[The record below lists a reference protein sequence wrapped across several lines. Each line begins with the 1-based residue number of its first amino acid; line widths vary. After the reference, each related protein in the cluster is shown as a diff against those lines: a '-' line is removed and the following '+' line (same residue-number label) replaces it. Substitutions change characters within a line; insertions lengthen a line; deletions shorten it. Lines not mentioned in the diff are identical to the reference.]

1 MKETLIVLFAA
12 IIIHRMEALHDYA
25 VIQCQSKDHEL
36 VKRWN
41 RMWHIVSAWTFF
53 AFYLT
58 LSVLQNNYWFLPLGA
73 SVRGM
78 IFWPLLNQMLERPIY
93 HTSNHF
99 PEKYFYGTGKL
110 LFAIYLITYLIS
122 FFFSCQTY
130 N

>member
-12 IIIHRMEALHDYA
+12 MAIHLMEAFHDYA

-36 VKRWN
+36 VKKWN

-58 LSVLQNNYWFLPLGA
+58 ISMLQSNFWFLLIGA

-78 IFWPLLNQMLERPIY
+78 MFWPTLNILLKKPTFG
-93 HTSNHF
+93 TSNHF
-99 PEKYFYGTGKL
+99 PEKYFYGRGKL
-110 LFAIYLITYLIS
+110 LFAIYLITYTIS